1 MLLGWNGATTP
12 KADLCTDIEVA
23 RQAGFSGIELSAAKL
38 TKYLEEHSTAEL
50 SELLQAAK
58 LRAVSIGTLERLT
71 YAGDH
76 WERLEREFRQFSRI
90 AGEIGCEMLLA
101 GPGQRPAGS
110 TDSEVKE
117 ETLSVLEALADI
129 VSADGIKLGFEFQSY
144 PSCSV
149 RTLDLAWEIVS
160 ELDRTD
166 TGVVLDAFHFHTGGS
181 SMASLRRL
189 KTPKLFVFQAC
200 DCESLPAAK
209 LQAGQG
215 RVLPGATGVIPLRK
229 IWQELNGIG
238 YDRAVTVEAANP
250 QYSDRDPHQV
260 AAEARQ
266 ALVQM
271 LGPALFKKA

>member
-12 KADLCTDIEVA
+12 KADLATDIEAA
-23 RQAGFSGIELSAAKL
+23 RQAGFSGIELNAAKL
-38 TKYLEEHSTAEL
+38 KQYLEEHSTAEL
-50 SELLQAAK
+50 NELLEAAK
-58 LRAVSIGTLERLT
+58 LRALSIGSIERLT

-76 WERLEREFRQFSRI
+76 WERLEREFRRFSRI

-129 VSADGIKLGFEFQSY
+129 ASGDGVKLGFEFQSY

-149 RTLDLAWEIVS
+149 RTLELAGEIVS
-160 ELDRTD
+160 ELDRAD

-181 SMASLRRL
+181 SLASLRRL
-189 KTPKLFVFQAC
+189 KAPNLFLFQAC
-200 DCESLPAAK
+200 DCESLPAAR

-238 YDRAVTVEAANP
+238 YDGLITVEATNP
-250 QYSDRDPHQV
+250 QYSDRDPNQV

-271 LGPALFKKA
+271 LGPVLFKRT